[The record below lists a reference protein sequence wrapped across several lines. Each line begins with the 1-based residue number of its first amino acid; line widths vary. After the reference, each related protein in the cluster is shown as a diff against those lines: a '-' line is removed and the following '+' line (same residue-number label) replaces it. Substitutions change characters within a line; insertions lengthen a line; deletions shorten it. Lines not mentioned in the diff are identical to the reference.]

1 MARSRAIAPRFSL
14 QRRRVLKSAL
24 AVTAGGLS
32 AGCIALAAPMR
43 TPMRMRRDIETMAD
57 DDPDLCAL
65 RLAFEKL
72 RAIEDDQD
80 PSGLLGQATIHA
92 RHCAHNNWYFLPWHR
107 AFLNHF
113 EQLCARLSG
122 RPTFA
127 LPYWN
132 WQRDAARIALPD
144 AVSSGALSYANR
156 SPHAGAELSVD
167 RRQLMR
173 DYPALDT
180 QLAFVGG
187 RPTPLDQRTAAIG
200 SVLEGDHRL
209 IHDRIGG
216 AMIGPYAPKDPM
228 FWLLHANLDRL
239 WDLWSARHPRLNPS
253 DSTWTELPLAAF
265 WSVEAQE
272 WVRPRVASLLDTRA
286 LGYAYEPSGAERS
299 AAISYDRDER
309 AKIRTPLVTNP
320 TVSSASADKAAAA
333 AAVRVP
339 LESPLLLALGRG
351 FDTQPQP
358 RYFARITLDVPVDTR
373 SVVLLGVN
381 CKDLRAARRDDDPR
395 YLGVASFFMLAH
407 EAHQAHGAGA
417 NGIARVESSS
427 LFSLDRALRHL
438 APALL
443 TGEHPALEFSMHV
456 QTVDGRESAERI
468 RISAVQVQALL

>member
-24 AVTAGGLS
+24 AVTAGKLS
-32 AGCIALAAPMR
+32 AGCIVLLPATG
-43 TPMRMRRDIETMAD
+43 TPMRVRRDIETMAD
-57 DDPDLCAL
+57 DDPDLCAF
-65 RLAFEKL
+65 RRAFECL
-72 RAIEDDQD
+72 RAIEDEQD
-80 PSGLLGQATIHA
+80 PRGLLGQATIHA

-113 EQLCARLSG
+113 EQLCSRLSG

-132 WQRDAARIALPD
+132 WQRDTARIALPD
-144 AVSSGALSYANR
+144 AVSSGALSYASRN
-156 SPHAGAELSVD
+156 PNAGADLSVD

-239 WDLWSARHPRLNPS
+239 WDLWSARHPQLNPC
-253 DSTWTELPLAAF
+253 DSTWTEFPLAAF

-286 LGYAYEPSGAERS
+286 LGYAYEPSGSERS
-299 AAISYDRDER
+299 AAISCGRDER
-309 AKIRTPLVTNP
+309 AKIRMPLVTNP
-320 TVSSASADKAAAA
+320 TGSSASADNAAAV
-333 AAVRVP
+333 VRVP
-339 LESPLLLALGRG
+339 LESSLLRALGRG
-351 FDTQPQP
+351 FDTHPEP
-358 RYFARITLDVPVDTR
+358 RFFARITLDVPVDTR
-373 SVVLLGVN
+373 SVVLLGVDCEN
-381 CKDLRAARRDDDPR
+381 LRAARRDDDPR
-395 YLGVASFFMLAH
+395 YLGVAAFFMLVH
-407 EAHQAHGAGA
+407 EAHQAHAAGA
-417 NGIARVESSS
+417 NGVARVESSS

-443 TGEHPALEFSMHV
+443 TREHPALEFSMHV
-456 QTVDGRESAERI
+456 ETIDGRDSAERI
-468 RISAVQVQALL
+468 RISAVQVQVLP